1 MDSRVP
7 GGTSISRVRSS
18 NALSLLA
25 GARWTDAVGVLAG
38 GAPRRA
44 VMRSTGCCGRSGA
57 LSLLAGARWTD
68 AVGVLAGGAPRRAA
82 MRSTGCCGRSGVLEL
97 AGARW
102 TDAVGIGV
110 LALLAGMRCTMLDPR
125 AGRGAS
131 GAGGALAAG
140 TRFSQGEGAALKTG
154 GSGANSA
161 EGVKAGGG

>member
-1 MDSRVP
+1 
-7 GGTSISRVRSS
+7 
-18 NALSLLA
+18 
-25 GARWTDAVGVLAG
+25 
-38 GAPRRA
+38 
-44 VMRSTGCCGRSGA
+44 MRSTGCCGRSGA
-57 LSLLAGARWTD
+57 LELAGARWTD

-82 MRSTGCCGRSGVLEL
+82 MRSTGCCGRSGPLSLL